1 LFLTRDDLQL
11 DFAVTRE
18 STQFKTVLIIA
29 RVQQKWIF
37 ANHLKTIA
45 DFVLLCD
52 IQAYFYA
59 ENNNPK

>member
-1 LFLTRDDLQL
+1 MQDYLQL
-11 DFAVTRE
+11 DFDVTRE

-45 DFVLLCD
+45 DFVLLCY
-52 IQAYFYA
+52 IQADIYA
-59 ENNNPK
+59 